1 MTNVEK
7 IKRAEMLI
15 REVLIDEQENFN
27 GNDSALASIELDVLY
42 HIVNHW
48 YTVRES
54 SIFQNEEGIEI
65 DEYLCVEEI
74 ILD

>member
-7 IKRAEMLI
+7 IKRAEILI
-15 REVLIDEQENFN
+15 REVLIDEQESFN
-27 GNDSALASIELDVLY
+27 GNDSSLNSMQNDVLW
-42 HIVNHW
+42 HLVNHW

-54 SIFQNEEGIEI
+54 CIFQNEEAIEI
-65 DEYLCVEEI
+65 DEYLNVEEI